1 MAKVACSI
9 YDKQIIVS
17 IAHAR
22 HKLVH
27 MFGTKKLNWE
37 HNSSLSKKWCMMQL
51 EIKLFVILRHGRC
64 ITYGR
69 VYGWGERPRNYIGV

>member
-1 MAKVACSI
+1 MAKVACSR

-64 ITYGR
+64 ITHER
-69 VYGWGERPRNYIGV
+69 VYGWGERPTN